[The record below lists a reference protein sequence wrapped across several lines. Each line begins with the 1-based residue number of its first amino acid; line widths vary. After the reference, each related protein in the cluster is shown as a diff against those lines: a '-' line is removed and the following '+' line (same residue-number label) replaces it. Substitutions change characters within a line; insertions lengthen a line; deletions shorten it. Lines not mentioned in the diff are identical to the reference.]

1 MAKRKPPPAL
11 ALSPVEYNRMAVSP
25 SWAAMRVLR
34 MTEQPGVLDKMDLPA
49 LIRLLREQAQVVN
62 GGNLEQAEAMLIN
75 QAVALQSL
83 FARLVELG
91 MSAEVLPQ
99 YEAHMRLA
107 LRAQAQCVNTLRVL
121 NEYKN
126 PQVVFAKQANIAQ
139 QQQVNNNVAP
149 LARETENSQN
159 KLLET
164 LPGERLE
171 FGTPATASGADSD
184 LATVGAVNRS
194 EVGSR

>member
-1 MAKRKPPPAL
+1 MA
-11 ALSPVEYNRMAVSP
+11 
-25 SWAAMRVLR
+25 
-34 MTEQPGVLDKMDLPA
+34 
-49 LIRLLREQAQVVN
+49 
-62 GGNLEQAEAMLIN
+62 QAEGMLIN

-83 FARLVELG
+83 FAKLVERG
-91 MSAEVLPQ
+91 MNAAVLPQ

-107 LRAQAQCVNTLRVL
+107 LRAQAQCTRTLEVL
-121 NEYKN
+121 AAIKN
-126 PQVVFAKQANIAQ
+126 PPVVIAKQANIAQ